1 MVRLYFKYLG
11 MMIKSQLEYRKTFIL
26 LAFSQMFSSFTCLAA
41 IYFMFD
47 KFGNING
54 YKFEEVIICF
64 IVSFFAFSIVE
75 CLFRGL
81 DKFEDII
88 SDGTFDRI
96 LTRPRPILFQVV
108 SSRIEISKV
117 GRMALSIV
125 ALIAVLANQPQLL
138 QWDKL
143 LTIFNMIFGTCILY
157 SSIFIIRAGICFY
170 TTQGLEIMN
179 IFTDGVRD
187 LTQYPLDIYGET
199 VKKIFTFVIPAA
211 LVNYYPFIYLIGRD
225 TNIINMFCP
234 LFVVILLIPSLMFW
248 KIGVRKYRSVGS

>member
-1 MVRLYFKYLG
+1 
-11 MMIKSQLEYRKTFIL
+11 MI
-26 LAFSQMFSSFTCLAA
+26 
-41 IYFMFD
+41 
-47 KFGNING
+47 
-54 YKFEEVIICF
+54 
-64 IVSFFAFSIVE
+64 
-75 CLFRGL
+75 
-81 DKFEDII
+81 
-88 SDGTFDRI
+88 
-96 LTRPRPILFQVV
+96 
-108 SSRIEISKV
+108 
-117 GRMALSIV
+117 LSIV

-157 SSIFIIRAGICFY
+157 SSIFIVRAGICFY

-234 LFVVILLIPSLMFW
+234 LFVVILLIPSLIFW